1 LTSIRVPATIAN
13 LGPGFDV
20 LAMAVDLW
28 LEAEAEPAQ
37 APAWTFVGVEPPPG
51 HPFEGLR
58 MRGQVRSEIPLG
70 VGLGSSAAARV
81 AVLAL
86 EGVPAGELF
95 ARAVKVEGHPD
106 NVAAAIHHGVV
117 ACVADRVLRLPVPD
131 DLEVALFVAAEPS
144 PTEQARAI
152 LPATVSRA
160 DAVYNA
166 GRNALLVHALHARD
180 WSLLGI
186 AMEDR
191 LHQPARSSIYP
202 WLPETIAAARAA
214 GAHGAALAGAG
225 PSVFAFA
232 PPGAGKQV
240 AEAMTAAAGAP
251 GRPLVTRIV
260 S

>member
-1 LTSIRVPATIAN
+1 MPATIAN

-95 ARAVKVEGHPD
+95 ARAVRVEGHPD

-117 ACVADRVLRLPVPD
+117 ACVADRVVRLPVPD

-144 PTEQARAI
+144 PTEQARTTQGAMRSWSTPST
-152 LPATVSRA
+152 LATGACSASRWRT
-160 DAVYNA
+160 
-166 GRNALLVHALHARD
+166 G
-180 WSLLGI
+180 STSP
-186 AMEDR
+186 
-191 LHQPARSSIYP
+191 PARPFIRGCRRPSRPPEPRALTAQP
-202 WLPETIAAARAA
+202 WRAPARA
-214 GAHGAALAGAG
+214 
-225 PSVFAFA
+225 SSRSR
-232 PPGAGKQV
+232 
-240 AEAMTAAAGAP
+240 
-251 GRPLVTRIV
+251 RPERA
-260 S
+260 SRWPRR